1 MGAIERIT
9 VAVPTGM
16 ADALRQSVKD
26 GEYASEGEIIRDALN
41 DWALARKNDDAELE
55 RLREAVR
62 EADESG
68 PSIPAEEVW
77 AEIEAQ
83 IKSYEH
89 RA

>member
-1 MGAIERIT
+1 MGASERIT
-9 VAVPTGM
+9 VAVPTEM

-55 RLREAVR
+55 RLREA
-62 EADESG
+62 DESG

-77 AEIEAQ
+77 SEIEAQ